1 MSSDHQR
8 GLDAGMRGSV
18 IGPTSAEGVAGFMA
32 GQAIAANRGKMEGS
46 AEWVI
51 APVVLAPFFAIFY
64 PVTTAA
70 TLATAFA
77 AEGLANAVGL
87 GNSALRWALILVPT
101 IAVCWTV
108 GRMDQQWGLKSRTYY
123 IVRHVARMISFALLA
138 NGAAHNAAA
147 TAANRS
153 AMDAIPA
160 MFSTPVAI
168 VPVLLMVVFWQVF
181 FIRAYSF
188 RIYWN
193 RKLMSWRFRPK
204 DFPPFYFQWR
214 KTPAPYAP
222 AEPIPMPGRWSSRPS
237 NE

>member
-1 MSSDHQR
+1 
-8 GLDAGMRGSV
+8 
-18 IGPTSAEGVAGFMA
+18 
-32 GQAIAANRGKMEGS
+32 
-46 AEWVI
+46 VI
-51 APVVLAPFFAIFY
+51 A
-64 PVTTAA
+64 
-70 TLATAFA
+70 
-77 AEGLANAVGL
+77 
-87 GNSALRWALILVPT
+87 
-101 IAVCWTV
+101 
-108 GRMDQQWGLKSRTYY
+108 
-123 IVRHVARMISFALLA
+123 FALLA
-138 NGAAHNAAA
+138 NGAAHTAAA

-153 AMDAIPA
+153 AIDAIPA

-168 VPVLLMVVFWQVF
+168 VPVLLMVGFWQVF

-222 AEPIPMPGRWSSRPS
+222 AAPIPMPGRWSSRPS